1 MYNERLYKQLDLC
14 DERLTAA
21 IKDASELRAEV
32 DDTIQYVRCMIEVE
46 DFLENGPGGRD
57 PF

>member
-1 MYNERLYKQLDLC
+1 MYNDSYKQLDLC
-14 DERLTAA
+14 QEKLDKVE
-21 IKDASELRAEV
+21 KGFKELRAEV
-32 DDTIQYVRCMIEVE
+32 DDTILYVRCMIEVE